1 MVKEIAGDKVKGMD
15 AVAEAEGKE
24 IQVAAE
30 EEAKEVLAL
39 FLGMIPMVMDNLL
52 ELNEER
58 VVAGADIHLLL
69 GMAQTPTPLLRRR
82 RRKKRLLMLFQEN
95 WRWGSKPLRGRRR
108 R

>member
-30 EEAKEVLAL
+30 EEAKEVVAL

-58 VVAGADIHLLL
+58 VVVAGVCL
-69 GMAQTPTPLLRRR
+69 GGGGHPLVLHCTGREVV
-82 RRKKRLLMLFQEN
+82 QA
-95 WRWGSKPLRGRRR
+95 RGGVTEGRF
-108 R
+108 